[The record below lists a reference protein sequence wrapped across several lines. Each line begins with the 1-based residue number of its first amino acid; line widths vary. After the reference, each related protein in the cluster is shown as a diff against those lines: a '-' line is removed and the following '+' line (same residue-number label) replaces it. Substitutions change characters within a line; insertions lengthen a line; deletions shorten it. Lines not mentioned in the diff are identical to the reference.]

1 MKTNQVAA
9 LVEGQVVQNIRNG
22 KVYEVIENDRE
33 NDRVVVQEEGK
44 ERRVLASATIRRN
57 FEIVETEAVEEEVL
71 VLTGSEFEMLNAI
84 PKSEFYSGELNK
96 EDLEELAIWSDDFL
110 DITWKGEVQSGKG
123 VLGSLTKKGLV
134 EVSNGEDSVISLTE
148 KGINILLGSD
158 VEVKKPVER
167 PAKKDTPLPRPAK
180 KDVKPREKVS
190 EAIVQERNERLQEMI
205 TELIP
210 HANKVVTTSYT
221 GYRVKRNFVEIAA
234 TKTTLSVVVRPDGL
248 TAQQIEK
255 LTKLYD
261 KKTGWTLRAKYR
273 ISSDEDIQF
282 AMELILAS
290 YKDAEGIYSEATVGK
305 EAQ

>member
-1 MKTNQVAA
+1 MV
-9 LVEGQVVQNIRNG
+9 
-22 KVYEVIENDRE
+22 
-33 NDRVVVQEEGK
+33 
-44 ERRVLASATIRRN
+44 
-57 FEIVETEAVEEEVL
+57 
-71 VLTGSEFEMLNAI
+71 
-84 PKSEFYSGELNK
+84 
-96 EDLEELAIWSDDFL
+96 
-110 DITWKGEVQSGKG
+110 
-123 VLGSLTKKGLV
+123 
-134 EVSNGEDSVISLTE
+134 
-148 KGINILLGSD
+148 
-158 VEVKKPVER
+158 R
-167 PAKKDTPLPRPAK
+167 PAKKDTPLPGAAK

-210 HANKVVTTSYT
+210 HATKVVTTSYT
-221 GYRVKRNFVEIAA
+221 GYRVKRHFVEIAA